1 MSQKCPHNKNV
12 QNMPPKMSQAS
23 LCKKNVPKMSG
34 RNVRKMPV
42 PQKCA
47 KNAFKECPK
56 NACGPKMSQNCFQQ
70 CPRHAPSTK
79 NAQKCPFGAF
89 LRIFCRWGMS
99 RTLLKAILGHL
110 RSTSI
115 FGTFFEGIFWTFLGD
130 GHFWDISAGH
140 VWDIFFAQGCLG
152 HFRRHF
158 GDIFF

>member
-1 MSQKCPHNKNV
+1 
-12 QNMPPKMSQAS
+12 MPS
-23 LCKKNVPKMSG
+23 KNVPQI
-34 RNVRKMPV
+34 R
-42 PQKCA
+42 
-47 KNAFKECPK
+47 
-56 NACGPKMSQNCFQQ
+56 
-70 CPRHAPSTK
+70 
-79 NAQKCPFGAF
+79 AF

-140 VWDIFFAQGCLG
+140 FWDILFAQGCLG

-158 GDIFF
+158 WDIFFVLTFLGHFRRHFWDMFFVRTFLGHFRRHFLDILGRHFWDTVWTIYFCEIKPLLCGTVELQHKHPRMLSLSQVRE